1 MTPIMAAVTNGYLE
15 SAGYLAEKNADLKIR
30 DKNDQSII
38 HLAAKNNKH
47 KVIKLLQKKS
57 NIDEN
62 DLFDNTPLHMAC
74 SKGHKLTVEV
84 LLNLGAAIENKNED
98 ERTPFLLAAENG
110 HDDVVECLLDKYES
124 KKPLNSEKEKERK
137 HLLNDSDEDDNSALH
152 LAASKK
158 MTRTVELLLRFKADF
173 RKRNMKGWTPLEC
186 AAASGSRK
194 CVLSLLDAGADV
206 DPRRKGKDVETPLQ
220 LAAIKGHTKVIKL
233 LLERGADVTRE
244 NKKKKNALEL
254 AIEHGNISVARI
266 ILDGE
271 KWREAMSSS
280 HKRQTTGLP
289 ETPMRMLIRKFPSL
303 ATQVLDKC
311 ITPPD
316 QMDSDEEEDKAT
328 NVDSVIKGKN
338 VDDES
343 ETKPIDPEAL
353 GYDMR
358 LNEKRNKKKY
368 EFDFTFLE
376 DSYLKENEKE
386 MEKRDEMQKKEKMKN
401 AGHWEK
407 FQGWYNAEQQKEEGE
422 LRHGWENLNNIRNHP
437 LMVMS
442 RHQQVLL
449 KHPLCLALLS
459 HKWDQF
465 KMLFW
470 LYNIFYLFYLGLI
483 TTYVLMGQNLLYGSQ
498 MDMDI
503 IWWTTLVFII
513 IGLSLDLYEIHKVCC
528 CINIGCIKVLRHNF
542 SEWMGLLIIF

>member
-15 SAGYLAEKNADLKIR
+15 SAKYLAENDASLKIR

-47 KVIKLLQKKS
+47 KVISLLQKTS

-110 HDDVVECLLDKYES
+110 HDDVVEYLLNRYES
-124 KKPLNSEKEKERK
+124 KQPLNPEQLRK
-137 HLLNDSDEDDNSALH
+137 HLVNDSDEDDNSALH

-158 MTRTVELLLRFKADF
+158 MTRTVEVLLRFKADI
-173 RKRNMKGWTPLEC
+173 RKMNMKGWTPLEC

-206 DPRRKGKDVETPLQ
+206 DPRRKRKDVEVETPLQ
-220 LAAIKGHTKVIKL
+220 LAAIRGHTKVIKL
-233 LLERGADVTRE
+233 LLERGADVTFE
-244 NKKKKNALEL
+244 NKNKKNALEL
-254 AIEHGNISVARI
+254 AIEHGNISVARV
-266 ILDGE
+266 ILDSE

-280 HKRQTTGLP
+280 SKRKGLTD
-289 ETPMRMLIRKFPSL
+289 TPMRMLIRKFPSL

-311 ITPPD
+311 ITPPV
-316 QMDSDEEEDKAT
+316 QMDSDDVED
-328 NVDSVIKGKN
+328 
-338 VDDES
+338 VDDGNKAKTDDEES
-343 ETKPIDPEAL
+343 KTKKVDLESL
-353 GYDMR
+353 G
-358 LNEKRNKKKY
+358 EKRKIEEKERKKRY
-368 EFDFTFLE
+368 VFDFTFLE
-376 DSYLKENEKE
+376 DAYLK
-386 MEKRDEMQKKEKMKN
+386 KKEKKT
-401 AGHWEK
+401 E
-407 FQGWYNAEQQKEEGE
+407 
-422 LRHGWENLNNIRNHP
+422 NHP

-442 RHQQVLL
+442 RHHKVLL

-459 HKWDQF
+459 HKWDNF
-465 KMLFW
+465 KRVFVF
-470 LYNIFYLFYLGLI
+470 YNIFYLLYLGLI

-498 MDMDI
+498 DDMNI
-503 IWWTTLVFII
+503 IWWLTLFFII
-513 IGLSLDLYEIHKVCC
+513 FGLVVDLIDIKKVCC
-528 CINIGCIKVLRHNF
+528 YFEKGCIKIFRHFNL
-542 SEWMGLLIIF
+542 SE